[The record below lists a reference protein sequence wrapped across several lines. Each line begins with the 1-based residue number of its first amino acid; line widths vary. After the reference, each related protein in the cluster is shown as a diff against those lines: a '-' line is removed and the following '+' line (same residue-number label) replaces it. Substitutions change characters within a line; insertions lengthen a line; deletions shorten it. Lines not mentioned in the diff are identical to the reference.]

1 MRDKVVIITGASS
14 GIGKALAYELAHQG
28 AKVVLAAR
36 NIEELL
42 HIEQDLRQQGAEVL
56 SVRTDVTK
64 ELACKELIEQAY
76 ARFGRIDALINN
88 AGISMRA
95 LLEDLEPAVLRKV
108 MDVNFWGTVYCSK
121 FAQKDVNK
129 NYYLCPHCFNTHHTM
144 RDKVVIITG
153 ASSGIGKALAYEL
166 AHQGAK
172 VVLAARNI
180 EELLHIEQDLRQQG
194 AEVLSVRTDV
204 TKELAC
210 KELIEQAYARF
221 GRIDALINNAGIS
234 MRALLEDLE
243 PAVLRKVMDVNF
255 WGTVYCSKYALPYLL
270 ESKGSLVGVISI
282 AGFIGL
288 PGRTGYAA
296 SKFAVRGFLNTVRIE
311 NMKKGLHVMVA
322 APGFTASNIRK
333 TALNANGR
341 QQGESPRNENKMMT
355 AEKCAAIIVKGIR
368 KRKREIIMTFVEGKL
383 AVFLSKWLPGLVDRL
398 SYSLMAKEPDS
409 PFK

>member
-1 MRDKVVIITGASS
+1 
-14 GIGKALAYELAHQG
+14 
-28 AKVVLAAR
+28 
-36 NIEELL
+36 
-42 HIEQDLRQQGAEVL
+42 
-56 SVRTDVTK
+56 
-64 ELACKELIEQAY
+64 
-76 ARFGRIDALINN
+76 
-88 AGISMRA
+88 
-95 LLEDLEPAVLRKV
+95 
-108 MDVNFWGTVYCSK
+108 
-121 FAQKDVNK
+121 
-129 NYYLCPHCFNTHHTM
+129 M

-333 TALNANGR
+333 NCFECQWTATR
-341 QQGESPRNENKMMT
+341 RKSPERKQNDDCREMCCNHRERNQK
-355 AEKCAAIIVKGIR
+355 KK
-368 KRKREIIMTFVEGKL
+368 KRNYNDFCR
-383 AVFLSKWLPGLVDRL
+383 R
-398 SYSLMAKEPDS
+398 
-409 PFK
+409 

>member
-64 ELACKELIEQAY
+64 ELACKE
-76 ARFGRIDALINN
+76 
-88 AGISMRA
+88 
-95 LLEDLEPAVLRKV
+95 
-108 MDVNFWGTVYCSK
+108 
-121 FAQKDVNK
+121 
-129 NYYLCPHCFNTHHTM
+129 
-144 RDKVVIITG
+144 
-153 ASSGIGKALAYEL
+153 
-166 AHQGAK
+166 
-172 VVLAARNI
+172 
-180 EELLHIEQDLRQQG
+180 
-194 AEVLSVRTDV
+194 
-204 TKELAC
+204 
-210 KELIEQAYARF
+210 
-221 GRIDALINNAGIS
+221 LINNAGIS

>member
-1 MRDKVVIITGASS
+1 
-14 GIGKALAYELAHQG
+14 
-28 AKVVLAAR
+28 
-36 NIEELL
+36 
-42 HIEQDLRQQGAEVL
+42 
-56 SVRTDVTK
+56 
-64 ELACKELIEQAY
+64 
-76 ARFGRIDALINN
+76 
-88 AGISMRA
+88 
-95 LLEDLEPAVLRKV
+95 
-108 MDVNFWGTVYCSK
+108 
-121 FAQKDVNK
+121 
-129 NYYLCPHCFNTHHTM
+129 M

-311 NMKKGLHVMVA
+311 NMKKGLH
-322 APGFTASNIRK
+322 
-333 TALNANGR
+333 ANGR